1 MSDDEVFENAGGV
14 GSALVYPIQ
23 AGALKKGDYMCIK
36 GHPCKIIEMSVSK
49 TGKHGHAKASIV
61 AIDIFTK
68 QKLEDQAPTTH
79 NVDAPFV
86 KSVTYSLMD
95 VREDGQLSLMDD
107 ENNMRE
113 DLNLPKDEELANE
126 IRKQFEDGKELQLV
140 VVSAMGTEQVLSF
153 KNDNSR

>member
-23 AGALKKGDYMCIK
+23 AGALKKGDFMCIK
-36 GHPCKIIEMSVSK
+36 GHPCKIIEISVSK

-68 QKLEDQAPTTH
+68 QKLEDMAPTTH

-86 KSVTYSLMD
+86 KSVNYSLMD
-95 VREDGQLSLMDD
+95 VREDGQLSLMDE

-113 DLNLPKDEELANE
+113 DLNLPKDEDLAAE
-126 IRKQFEDGKELQLV
+126 IRKCFDDGKEIQLTV
-140 VVSAMGTEQVLSF
+140 FSAMGIEQVLGY
-153 KNDNSR
+153 KNDSR

>member
-14 GSALVYPIQ
+14 GSSLTYPVQ
-23 AGALKKGDYMCIK
+23 AGALKKGDHMCIK
-36 GHPCKIIEMSVSK
+36 GHPCKVIELSVSK

-95 VREDGQLSLMDD
+95 VREDGQLSLMDE

-113 DLNLPKDEELANE
+113 DLNLPKDEELAAE

>member
-14 GSALVYPIQ
+14 GSSLTYPVQ

-36 GHPCKIIEMSVSK
+36 GHPCKIIDISVSK

-61 AIDIFTK
+61 AIDMFTK
-68 QKLEDQAPTTH
+68 QKLEDMAPTTH

-86 KSVTYSLMD
+86 KSVNYSLMD

-107 ENNMRE
+107 ENNMRD

-126 IRKQFEDGKELQLV
+126 IRKQFEDGKEIQLTV
-140 VVSAMGTEQVLSF
+140 YSAMGTEQVLGY
-153 KNDNSR
+153 KNESR

>member
-1 MSDDEVFENAGGV
+1 MSDDETFEAGGNAG
-14 GSALVYPIQ
+14 SSLTYPVQ

-36 GHPCKIIEMSVSK
+36 GHPCKVIDISVSK

-61 AIDIFTK
+61 ATDIFTK

-95 VREDGQLSLMDD
+95 IAADGQLSLMDE

-113 DLNLPKDEELANE
+113 DMNLPKDEELAAE
-126 IRKQFEDGKELQLV
+126 IRKLYEDGKELQLT

-153 KNDNSR
+153 KTDNTR